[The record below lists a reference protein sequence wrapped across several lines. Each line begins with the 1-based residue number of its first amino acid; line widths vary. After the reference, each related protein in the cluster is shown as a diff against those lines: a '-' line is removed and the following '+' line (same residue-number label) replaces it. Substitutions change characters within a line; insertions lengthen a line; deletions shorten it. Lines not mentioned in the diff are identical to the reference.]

1 MSKLKTLEPKV
12 KAILESKP
20 AARKDD
26 FILVLEVYK
35 KYISP
40 KTPIGYALENH
51 KKYDLPPFA
60 SIVRVRRKLQSTDP
74 SLCDATTV
82 IKRAD
87 AEADYKDY
95 ILEV

>member
-1 MSKLKTLEPKV
+1 MSKLRNLEPKV
-12 KAILESKP
+12 KAILESNP

-40 KTPIGYALENH
+40 KTPIGYALEHH
-51 KKYDLPPFA
+51 KKYGLPPFA
-60 SIVRVRRKLQSTDP
+60 SILRVRRKLQSMYP
-74 SLCDATTV
+74 SLADATAV
-82 IKRAD
+82 AIRSG